1 MAGGPEELLR
11 QVEEAREASSAFD
24 RRVAMSMAIVAAMLA
39 LVTMLGHR
47 AHNETLRLQA
57 EANHLRTQ
65 ANIYHT
71 EASDQWTY
79 YQAKNIRSSEDQ
91 FFLALLSVI
100 DKQPGPDAARRSAE
114 LRNQWDAETKRYQQR
129 ELPALRAKAQALEGQ
144 ARQSET
150 AAERAIEASY
160 EAHHQ
165 GDRLDYAELGVEL
178 SLVLMSLAVL
188 TKREPFWYAG
198 IVAGAVG
205 VAIAGWAVMLG

>member
-1 MAGGPEELLR
+1 MAGEPEELLK

-71 EASDQWTY
+71 EASDQWAY
-79 YQAKNIRSSEDQ
+79 YQAKNIRGSEDQ
-91 FFLALLSVI
+91 FFLALLSVVAR
-100 DKQPGPDAARRSAE
+100 QPGDDAARRSAA
-114 LRNQWDAETKRYQQR
+114 LRNQWNAEMKRYQQQ
-129 ELPALRAKAQALEGQ
+129 ELPALRAKAQALDGQ
-144 ARQSET
+144 AREAE
-150 AAERAIEASY
+150 AAAQRAIGASY
-160 EAHHQ
+160 GAHNQ

-188 TKREPFWYAG
+188 TKRETFWHAG
-198 IVAGAVG
+198 IVAGVVG
-205 VAIAGWAVMLG
+205 VAIAGWAMPLG